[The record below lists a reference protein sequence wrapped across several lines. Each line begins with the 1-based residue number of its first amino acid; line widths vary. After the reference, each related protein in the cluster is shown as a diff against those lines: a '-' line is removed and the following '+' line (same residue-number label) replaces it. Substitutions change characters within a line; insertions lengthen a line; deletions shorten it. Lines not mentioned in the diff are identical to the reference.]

1 MMSKLSTVKRARLEA
16 GLTQSEL
23 CKIVQ
28 TSPRKMVQIERGI
41 YDNVTKSLMIKISKA
56 LGISVQELFFS
67 DDEEENK
74 QN

>member
-1 MMSKLSTVKRARLEA
+1 MNILKAELIKRDIKMKDFAKEVGISPVHLSRIAR
-16 GLTQSEL
+16 G
-23 CKIVQ
+23 KN
-28 TSPRKMVQIERGI
+28 SPRK
-41 YDNVTKSLMIKISKA
+41 DLMIKISKA